1 MTKLNKK
8 FNSKH
13 IYVGFIRAGNIGFPM
28 IKNII
33 KTGFNVKVFDVDTK
47 ITKAL
52 DKNKVIAENNLRVYS
67 K

>member
-1 MTKLNKK
+1 
-8 FNSKH
+8 
-13 IYVGFIRAGNIGFPM
+13 M

-47 ITKAL
+47 TTKAL